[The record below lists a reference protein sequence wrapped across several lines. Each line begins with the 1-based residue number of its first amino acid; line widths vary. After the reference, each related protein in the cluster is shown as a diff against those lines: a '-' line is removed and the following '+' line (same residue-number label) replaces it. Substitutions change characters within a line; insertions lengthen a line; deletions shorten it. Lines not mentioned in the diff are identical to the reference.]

1 MTKTNSLNVLAQ
13 IINNNFFLW
22 KDKDKIWCGL
32 AQITIN
38 KAKGVLAQITKKQI
52 FFYEMTRTK
61 IWCGLA
67 QITINK
73 GIGVL
78 AQITRNY

>member
-1 MTKTNSLNVLAQ
+1 MKGQ
-13 IINNNFFLW
+13 GQ
-22 KDKDKIWCGL
+22 IWCGL

-38 KAKGVLAQITKKQI
+38 KAKGVLAQITKKQF

-73 GIGVL
+73 LIGVL

>member
-1 MTKTNSLNVLAQ
+1 MKGQGQNLVWACTNH
-13 IINNNFFLW
+13 
-22 KDKDKIWCGL
+22 
-32 AQITIN
+32 N
-38 KAKGVLAQITKKQI
+38 KQSKRCVSTNHKETKKI
-52 FFYEMTRTK
+52 YEMTRTK

-78 AQITRNY
+78 AQIKRNY